1 MTLPRLFGLV
11 GAMTLAVSARAADPK
26 APDLSDLR
34 EAVATADKRGENV
47 GAIRE
52 ALAAFEKAMAK
63 GAIKPEAE
71 APPTELTALRE
82 AVELT
87 ARKGENVAAIS
98 KALGQIEKAL
108 TGREYERPKQEVKAE
123 PEPALPVPPPLRR
136 PGFGGPPGD
145 FGRRPGGVV
154 ISGVG
159 AGFNSTSVTISGGNF
174 TIKARQGDVTYEI
187 TGQTNGTEA
196 PKILIRDGDKKIET
210 DDLKKVPE
218 DYRASAEKLL
228 KSVTRP

>member
-1 MTLPRLFGLV
+1 MTLHRLFGLV
-11 GAMTLAVSARAADPK
+11 GAMALAVSARAADPK

-71 APPTELTALRE
+71 APPAELTALRE

-98 KALGQIEKAL
+98 KALGQIEKAV
-108 TGREYERPKQEVKAE
+108 TGREYERPKVAE
-123 PEPALPVPPPLRR
+123 ARPEAEPALPPPVRR
-136 PGFGGPPGD
+136 PD
-145 FGRRPGGVV
+145 FGRRGGIV